1 MNRFAIRNSQ
11 FSILHSLF
19 SILLFL
25 LAFLPRAIQPVSRPL
40 VWYLRSARFIEA
52 VLTGNW
58 ADTVYSEHPGVALM
72 WPAGIGLKIYW
83 TISGTTPAAHSVPP
97 DFEPIHFF
105 GPVPTAEIAAALMPL
120 ALLIALGI
128 LGIYLLL
135 RRLFGEATAAVAAI
149 LLALSPYY
157 LAQSKVL
164 HLDAW
169 MATLMFLSALALLL
183 HRREPRARWLL
194 LSGALGGLALLVKT
208 TALFLLPFTT
218 LVLLVNATRNL
229 QSPISNLQSL
239 ISNLQSLISNLLLWL
254 LVAALVYVALWPVMW
269 VEPGRGLAAVKWG
282 LTHHVSAAHDTP
294 TFFLGQMLWED
305 PGSLFYI
312 VALLFRTGEVEL
324 TFLVVA
330 AVLGA
335 AHLLRRRRLSE
346 TGGDALLL
354 LAYAVFF
361 LAGMCLGAKKMPRYV
376 LPALLALDVLAAAG
390 IVAWARGLVRLFTS
404 RRCCFRAKCLE
415 GKTGYIIIVFFCHSR
430 EQAVSQ

>member
-1 MNRFAIRNSQ
+1 MTRFTLRHSP

-40 VWYLRSARFIEA
+40 VWYLRSAHFIEA

-83 TISGTTPAAHSVPP
+83 AISGITPAAHSVPP

-105 GPVPTAEIAAALMPL
+105 GPVPVAEIAAALMPL

-157 LAQSKVL
+157 LTQSKVL

-169 MATLMFLSALALLL
+169 MATLMLLSALALLL

-194 LSGALGGLALLVKT
+194 LSGALGGLALLAKT

-229 QSPISNLQSL
+229 QSPISNLQPL

-254 LVAALVYVALWPVMW
+254 FVAALVYVALWPVMW

-305 PGSLFYI
+305 PGSLFYV

-324 TFLVVA
+324 AFLVVA

-346 TGGDALLL
+346 TGVDALLL

-361 LAGMCLGAKKMPRYV
+361 LVGMCLGAKKMPRYV

-404 RRCCFRAKCLE
+404 PISPPELGGNE
-415 GKTGYIIIVFFCHSR
+415 GGRGGAGGGGTNGRHR
-430 EQAVSQ
+430 LAL